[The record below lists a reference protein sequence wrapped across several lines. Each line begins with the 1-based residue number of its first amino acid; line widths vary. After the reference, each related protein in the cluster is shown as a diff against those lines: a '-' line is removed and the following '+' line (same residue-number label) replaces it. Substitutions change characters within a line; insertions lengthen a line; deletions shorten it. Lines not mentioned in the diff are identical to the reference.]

1 MYDRNDII
9 LRHPYSQLI
18 HLMLLDRYTCS
29 DDGMIISYLV
39 FYFPGQL
46 GVDPIVRIAFAVATC
61 TTSHDQPLFDYY
73 ILL

>member
-1 MYDRNDII
+1 
-9 LRHPYSQLI
+9 
-18 HLMLLDRYTCS
+18 MLLDRYS
-29 DDGMIISYLV
+29 DDGMIISCLA

-46 GVDPIVRIAFAVATC
+46 GVDPIVRIVFAVATC